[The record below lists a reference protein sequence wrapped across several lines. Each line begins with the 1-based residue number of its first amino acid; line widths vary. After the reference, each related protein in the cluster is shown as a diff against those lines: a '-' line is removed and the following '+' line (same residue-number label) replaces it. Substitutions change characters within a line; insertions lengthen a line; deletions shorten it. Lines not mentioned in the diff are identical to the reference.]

1 MKTLLAVGC
10 SFTNKNYVSDEHP
23 EMDCSWPKW
32 PEIVG
37 KKLGYEVVNLGTNG
51 AANDNI
57 MRSAQDYMA
66 EHKVDMVCALWTEPF
81 RLNIHDTYH
90 ANWYAYLRRDARSIT
105 GSKRYGVKT
114 FHLNALKPLVDHIE
128 LTKRLC
134 RTDDH
139 TRVASEELR
148 HIHTLDI
155 IAKSHN
161 IPVYHM
167 HGCSL
172 WKNHVYETASIALGE
187 TWRYNKNQ
195 KFQMWLKAF
204 MQSPYF
210 SILDEQTN
218 IWGWPFYEELGGEE
232 PLGNRDYRISEID
245 SHPSAKGQQIIA
257 DKYLELIEQNE
268 TN

>member
-10 SFTNKNYVSDEHP
+10 SYTNLNYRSRDHR

-37 KKLGYEVVNLGTNG
+37 KKLGYEVVNLGKDG

-81 RLNIHDTYH
+81 RLNIHDSYH
-90 ANWYAYLRRDARSIT
+90 SNWYTYLRQDAQLIT
-105 GSKRYGVKT
+105 GNKKDGETYVVS
-114 FHLNALKPLVDHIE
+114 NQLVDHTE
-128 LTKRLC
+128 LARRLC
-134 RTDDH
+134 QKDDH
-139 TRVASEELR
+139 TRAASEQLR

-172 WKNHVYETASIALGE
+172 WRKHIYQTASIVFGK
-187 TWRYNKNQ
+187 TWGYNQNQ
-195 KFQMWLKAF
+195 KFHVWLKAF

-232 PLGNRDYRISEID
+232 WDANKDYRISKID

-268 TN
+268 AN